1 MARVRPAE
9 ITDELNDLWRLVV
22 GYTKQET
29 AAPLRG
35 LANFVRWGLMG
46 MTLFAIGAAFAA
58 IAIVR
63 ALQTETDAFD
73 GNWSFVPY
81 VASLVGCAA
90 VLGLAVRS
98 VARTPWKSTD
108 DGKKP

>member
-22 GYTKQET
+22 GYAKQET

-35 LANFVRWGLMG
+35 LVDFIRYGIMG
-46 MTLFAIGAAFAA
+46 MTLFALGAAFAA

-63 ALQTETDAFD
+63 ALQTEFHAFD
-73 GNWSFVPY
+73 GNWSVVPY
-81 VASLVGCAA
+81 IASIFGSGI
-90 VLGLAVRS
+90 VLALAIRS
-98 VARTPWKSTD
+98 VARTPWKSD
-108 DGKKP
+108 NEGNAK